1 MKTIQ
6 AGSSLPAWM
15 VFSLCQQ
22 NQPTS
27 MYPERELITVMSSS
41 TFLISYDP
49 ARSVLFSCSVFP
61 VFFLVRCN
69 VLPSF
74 SVLLSGFPSW
84 QRRYLF
90 PDVFSFLNTVADNKR
105 ITIKTMTDKNN
116 LLFLNFFTLP
126 RQLPY
131 FPLLNRFNMIGL
143 SRLWIIDQEIKE
155 LTCDYSIG
163 RSAKWQIVRFHNI
176 AGVCS

>member
-90 PDVFSFLNTVADNKR
+90 PDVFCKTFL
-105 ITIKTMTDKNN
+105 
-116 LLFLNFFTLP
+116 
-126 RQLPY
+126 
-131 FPLLNRFNMIGL
+131 
-143 SRLWIIDQEIKE
+143 
-155 LTCDYSIG
+155 
-163 RSAKWQIVRFHNI
+163 HNI
-176 AGVCS
+176 AKKKYTPLRLKFFSDYFGLDRAFLSRKLSPVKLKMCA